1 MQDDGIVIENDLVVT
16 DTDTSNEVDESTS
29 PESSTGDDATR
40 VEFSEEQQR
49 VFNEA
54 IGKKTFKM
62 REIEREL
69 ERERQRLAELEA
81 KLPTNTRPELPT
93 LPDRYAVSDDEW
105 NQALN
110 QYNQAL
116 MKQARYDAE
125 QEHKRQAE
133 AQAQQ
138 QKQAQQLQE
147 VEQKV
152 TSYRERSQALG
163 VKPEEL
169 QQAGRVVGSYG
180 IGDDLARFILDDDQG
195 PLITKYLAGNI
206 SELENIAS
214 MTPVAAAVH
223 IATKIKPKAAALKP
237 KVSGAPDPLDPP
249 GRATATQKRIG
260 PEGATFE

>member
-1 MQDDGIVIENDLVVT
+1 MSEEMQDDGIVVENDLAVT
-16 DTDTSNEVDESTS
+16 DTDTSNEVEESTS
-29 PESSTGDDATR
+29 PESSTGEDATR

-81 KLPTNTRPELPT
+81 KLPKNTRPELPT

-105 NQALN
+105 NQALS
-110 QYNQAL
+110 QYNEAL
-116 MKQARYDAE
+116 TKQARYDAE
-125 QEHKRQAE
+125 QEYKRQAE

-152 TSYRERSQALG
+152 TSYR
-163 VKPEEL
+163 
-169 QQAGRVVGSYG
+169 
-180 IGDDLARFILDDDQG
+180 
-195 PLITKYLAGNI
+195 
-206 SELENIAS
+206 
-214 MTPVAAAVH
+214 
-223 IATKIKPKAAALKP
+223 
-237 KVSGAPDPLDPP
+237 
-249 GRATATQKRIG
+249 
-260 PEGATFE
+260 